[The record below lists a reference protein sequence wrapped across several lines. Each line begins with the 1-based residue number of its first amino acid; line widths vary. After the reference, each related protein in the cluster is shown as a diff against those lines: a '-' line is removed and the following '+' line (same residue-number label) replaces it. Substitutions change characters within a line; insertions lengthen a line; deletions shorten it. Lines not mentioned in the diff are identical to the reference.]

1 MKIIGIYGG
10 PRRHKNTEILL
21 DEALCGA
28 KESGAEIEKILL
40 YPMTYKGCCSCFS
53 CKRKNGNHGICAM
66 KDELSPVLTK
76 IRDADGLIL
85 AAPLYY
91 SDAPACMRAFLER
104 FLFSHH
110 FYNREVPKLFP
121 KNIPTGL
128 IWTMNVGKEEFA
140 KRGFRDSLTLIE
152 ERILWVTGSLELL
165 HSYETLQFDD
175 YSKYEADKFDE
186 KERRK
191 IRRERFPV
199 DRGNAYQMGKRFAS
213 DNYSYSGKIVEI
225 T

>member
-10 PRRHKNTEILL
+10 PRRHKNTETLL
-21 DEALCGA
+21 DEALRGARECGA
-28 KESGAEIEKILL
+28 KTEKVLL
-40 YPMTYKGCCSCFS
+40 YSMTYKGCCSCFC
-53 CKRKNGNHGICAM
+53 CKRKDGNHGICAM
-66 KDELSPVLTK
+66 KDELTPILTK
-76 IRDADGLIL
+76 IREADGLLL

-110 FYNREVPKLFP
+110 FYNREIPRLFP

-140 KRGFRDSLTLIE
+140 ERGFRDSLTLIE
-152 ERILWVTGSLELL
+152 ERIFRVTGSLELL

-175 YSKYEADKFDE
+175 YSKYEAEIFDE
-186 KERRK
+186 TERRK
-191 IRRERFPV
+191 IRQERFPI
-199 DRGNAYQMGKRFAS
+199 DRKHAYDMGKRFTGE
-213 DNYSYSGKIVEI
+213 NYSFSGKIEEI
-225 T
+225 S